1 MKKSIVVSIIESKLF
16 PKDIG
21 CHSIFSVRE
30 QNTGHRLCDR
40 LEFHFL
46 ELGKVDPRK
55 PLEEICAEFIQRL
68 FPGKKEKDY
77 KDLTPSY
84 VIFICMKD
92 PFEMG
97 EAVYQFQMI
106 DKNLQLQLNDET
118 YIMSLSQR
126 LASWKRRQS
135 WWKTD
140 VRAKVIGKLKAQT
153 EPLSVRTNNLSNRLS
168 ERQDSE
174 RTGNFLYLCGAR
186 RSRRKW
192 CFR

>member
-1 MKKSIVVSIIESKLF
+1 MTKYKFSNKLMF
-16 PKDIG
+16 ALVMQD
-21 CHSIFSVRE
+21 
-30 QNTGHRLCDR
+30 
-40 LEFHFL
+40 
-46 ELGKVDPRK
+46 
-55 PLEEICAEFIQRL
+55 EEICAEFIQRL

-126 LASWKRRQS
+126 LAS
-135 WWKTD
+135 
-140 VRAKVIGKLKAQT
+140 
-153 EPLSVRTNNLSNRLS
+153 
-168 ERQDSE
+168 
-174 RTGNFLYLCGAR
+174 
-186 RSRRKW
+186 
-192 CFR
+192 